1 MKKPELQALL
11 RTDLPKVGNQ
21 VQLSR
26 VYPAIEDSAGD
37 VVVATIVGLGAD
49 RYAFSLGERRG
60 GFAVVDER
68 ISVAPENLPLFDT
81 FVEEIR
87 DMTLVEVVEA

>member
-1 MKKPELQALL
+1 MKKSELQALL
-11 RTDLPKVGNQ
+11 RTDLPTDGNQ

-26 VYPAIEDSAGD
+26 VYPATEDSAGD
-37 VVVATIVGLGAD
+37 VAVATIVGLGAD

-60 GFAVVDER
+60 GFVVVDDR
-68 ISVAPENLPLFDT
+68 ISVMPENLPLFDT

>member
-11 RTDLPKVGNQ
+11 RTDLPKAGNQ

-26 VYPAIEDSAGD
+26 VIAGD
-37 VVVATIVGLGAD
+37 VAVATIVGLGAD
-49 RYAFSLGERRG
+49 RYAFSLGGRRG
-60 GFAVVDER
+60 DFAVVDER
-68 ISVAPENLPLFDT
+68 IDVTPENLPLFDT